1 VEIPIEHALSL
12 DLFSVENIDSDI
24 EQSLN
29 QTEMAKRKFR
39 SIAQVAGLLFQGFPG
54 KPKRMSHLHASSQLL
69 FSVFEE
75 YDPENLLIRQAFE
88 EVLSE
93 QLEKPRLLETFRQ
106 IQKQEIVLKKTP
118 RPTPFAFPILVD
130 RMREQISSETIESK
144 IAKMVV
150 EFESL

>member
-1 VEIPIEHALSL
+1 MVH
-12 DLFSVENIDSDI
+12 
-24 EQSLN
+24 
-29 QTEMAKRKFR
+29 
-39 SIAQVAGLLFQGFPG
+39 
-54 KPKRMSHLHASSQLL
+54 QLL

-75 YDPENLLIRQAFE
+75 YDPENLLIKQTFE

-130 RMREQISSETIESK
+130 RMREKISSETIESR
-144 IAKMVV
+144 IEKMVV